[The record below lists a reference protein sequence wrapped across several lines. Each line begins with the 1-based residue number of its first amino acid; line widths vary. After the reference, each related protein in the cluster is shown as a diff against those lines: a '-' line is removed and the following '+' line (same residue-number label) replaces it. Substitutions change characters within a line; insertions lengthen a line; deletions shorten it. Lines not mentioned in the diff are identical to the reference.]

1 MILWLCAFR
10 KVRTHLVPRL
20 PGSDAPQRQVHRTG
34 KRLTAILIVGNRQ
47 ALRRSPGRGSM
58 VLEVVASVAG
68 VGEGVVGEGHL
79 LVATFAG
86 PLQDLDGAV
95 KLLVACD
102 IGVAVFALELVVLL
116 GESGVG
122 GLTLVG
128 RDIRS
133 AVGEP
138 LAQGDRGNFDVVLAG
153 LSDDFP
159 VGAAGFGEGSQHGG
173 DVSVGEESDASRV
186 VRHVSLRVMFVVA
199 LL

>member
-1 MILWLCAFR
+1 
-10 KVRTHLVPRL
+10 
-20 PGSDAPQRQVHRTG
+20 
-34 KRLTAILIVGNRQ
+34 
-47 ALRRSPGRGSM
+47 M

-128 RDIRS
+128 HDIRS